1 MKWLPFALCFLFCVG
16 AVSGE
21 ALQVTDEGRTTEA
34 AFSPDG
40 SQVAYVRVEK
50 HFTPEGRY
58 YFSGCL
64 YTWDGQDSRI
74 LANLPAGEPTVGDP
88 SPESGPAGIPAWLPS
103 GDYIVLAH
111 WRGSTLFRIE

>member
-1 MKWLPFALCFLFCVG
+1 MKWLVCAVCFLSCVG

-21 ALQVTDEGRTTEA
+21 ALQVTDEGRTTVA

-58 YFSGCL
+58 FFSGWL
-64 YTWDGQDSRI
+64 YIWDGHDRRM
-74 LANLPAGEPTVGDP
+74 LTNLPASSAILALLPIEC
-88 SPESGPAGIPAWLPS
+88 SSASLIAGVI
-103 GDYIVLAH
+103 
-111 WRGSTLFRIE
+111 